1 MDTEMSVEQANSFL
15 TMLTEGKEIK
25 GVNTSLALNLI
36 PLAKEL
42 GRTELV
48 HQLLTLAEQEA
59 RTTSEIAWSKFE
71 RLKEDS
77 TDTEHY
83 VELGVPFEQDEQMW
97 PFVAAVYHHIGLVHL
112 SNAQFEDAHSI
123 ALRALRFRE
132 KNGDP
137 TGLRFGLQLLCTT
150 CKRLNDSQGAL
161 GYATRILEAA
171 IQEGNEDQKMQ
182 AYADIGHIQA
192 TVGSFDEAKDAL
204 QHSFDIATELDDVSG
219 LLVASWGL
227 ADIAEIHE
235 QYEQAMILL
244 STCVQEFMSRQQP
257 APQALLARIEA
268 LTALNQGPSSS

>member
-1 MDTEMSVEQANSFL
+1 VDSEMTVEQANSFL
-15 TMLTEGKEIK
+15 TMLTEGKEIQ

-42 GRTELV
+42 GRNELV
-48 HQLLTLAEQEA
+48 HQLLSIAEREA
-59 RTTSEIAWSKFE
+59 TSTSEIAWSSFE
-71 RLKEDS
+71 RLKDDNGEA
-77 TDTEHY
+77 EQFF
-83 VELGVPFEQDEQMW
+83 ELAIQHENDDEMGL
-97 PFVAAVYHHIGLVHL
+97 FVAAVYHHVGLVHL
-112 SNAQFEDAHSI
+112 SNAQFEDAHTV

-137 TGLRFGLQLLCTT
+137 TGLKYGLQLLCTI

-161 GYATRILEAA
+161 AYATRILEAG
-171 IQEGNEDQKMQ
+171 IRDSNDEQKMQ

-204 QHSFDIATELDDVSG
+204 QHSIEIASELDDVSG
-219 LLVASWGL
+219 ILVASWGL

-268 LTALNQGPSSS
+268 LTTLNQGPSSS

>member
-1 MDTEMSVEQANSFL
+1 MTVEQANSFL
-15 TMLTEGKEIK
+15 TMLTEGKEIQ

-42 GRTELV
+42 GRDELV
-48 HQLLTLAEQEA
+48 LELLSIAKREASSTSETAWSLFEQLKYDHGEAEQF
-59 RTTSEIAWSKFE
+59 FE
-71 RLKEDS
+71 LAIQYES
-77 TDTEHY
+77 
-83 VELGVPFEQDEQMW
+83 DESMG
-97 PFVAAVYHHIGLVHL
+97 PFVAAVYHHVGLLHL
-112 SNAQFEDAHSI
+112 SNARFDDAHTI

-137 TGLRFGLQLLCTT
+137 TGLRYGLQLLCTV

-161 GYATRILEAA
+161 AYATRILEAA
-171 IQEGNEDQKMQ
+171 IRDANDEQKME

-192 TVGSFDEAKDAL
+192 TVGSFDAAKDAL
-204 QHSFDIATELDDVSG
+204 QHSLELANDLDDVSG

-268 LTALNQGPSSS
+268 LTTLNQGPSSS